1 MASLPGSA
9 PDMPCVVYLWMAD
22 DFEDIDAELSPDEV
36 TAAMEMAD
44 ATLEADISLS
54 WSFMRDCAK
63 TVKSRREIE

>member
-1 MASLPGSA
+1 
-9 PDMPCVVYLWMAD
+9 MPCVVYLWMAD

-54 WSFMRDCAK
+54 WGFMRDCAK
-63 TVKSRREIE
+63 TVKSRTEIE

>member
-1 MASLPGSA
+1 
-9 PDMPCVVYLWMAD
+9 MPCVVYLWMAD
-22 DFEDIDAELSPDEV
+22 DFEDIEDIDAELSPDEV

-54 WSFMRDCAK
+54 WGFMRDCAK

>member
-1 MASLPGSA
+1 
-9 PDMPCVVYLWMAD
+9 MAD
-22 DFEDIDAELSPDEV
+22 DFEDIEDIDAELSPDEV

-54 WSFMRDCAK
+54 WGFMRDCAK